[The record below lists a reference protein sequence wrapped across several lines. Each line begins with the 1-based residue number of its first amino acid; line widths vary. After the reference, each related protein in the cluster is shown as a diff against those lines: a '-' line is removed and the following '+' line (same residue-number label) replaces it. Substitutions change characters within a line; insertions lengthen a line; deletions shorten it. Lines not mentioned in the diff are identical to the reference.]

1 VGGGEDGEVFSEM
14 GSEEGDEATPT
25 SEESFTIHLG
35 AQLKNAHNLRLL
47 CGHPLSLCRQRRAGQ
62 QGGGALSNPERLQT
76 AMSLYS
82 TKLTCM
88 ILMVDGCPTN
98 GGDIEQKFS
107 EICHQSTDFHFHDYS
122 QQISAVT
129 DCLAR
134 VSQSRVS
141 GGLQLESSCSSQTSE
156 TSTPR
161 AGSPFNPSALDR
173 SPHRGLNDSSDSAH
187 FLSPP
192 PTTTPVS
199 AMPTSRWSPGVGVTA
214 PPTEHDPLSVAM
226 EPGDFFITRHSNL
239 SQVHLVLHLSTDREA
254 VRDPGL
260 RARHPVMM
268 GLKNCL
274 HVAARN
280 DVHHITVPLLLVHSM
295 EPEMTIQWCLR
306 RAELVFKCVKGFL
319 LENPLWGN
327 GDSRTIQFLIP
338 QSVSHDLFEEICDMV
353 PKIFRVSSAR
363 KLTSKPRTH
372 SYK

>member
-141 GGLQLESSCSSQTSE
+141 GGLQLESSSSSQTSE
-156 TSTPR
+156 PSTPR
-161 AGSPFNPSALDR
+161 AGSPFNHSHEK
-173 SPHRGLNDSSDSAH
+173 SGYSGLVDSSESSPSQ

-192 PTTTPVS
+192 PPATPLSTTPS
-199 AMPTSRWSPGVGVTA
+199 SRRSPGGGVAETTA
-214 PPTEHDPLSVAM
+214 PPTEYDPHTVAM

-239 SQVHLVLHLSTDREA
+239 AQLHVVLHLATDREA
-254 VRDPGL
+254 VRFPGL
-260 RARHPVMM
+260 RARHPVMT

-280 DVHHITVPLLLVHSM
+280 DVHHITVPLLLVHTM
-295 EPEMTIQWCLR
+295 EPVSQLGSVPSTDWSSHMQI
-306 RAELVFKCVKGFL
+306 VFSV
-319 LENPLWGN
+319 NT
-327 GDSRTIQFLIP
+327 SR
-338 QSVSHDLFEEICDMV
+338 
-353 PKIFRVSSAR
+353 K
-363 KLTSKPRTH
+363 
-372 SYK
+372 